1 MKKQSKIENGQN
13 VMDTSNF
20 KILENSRKARIS
32 ILIILCS
39 VGFFIRYYFFPED
52 LPFLGDAVLPTSKYL
67 DIGHFKKGFATHIIP
82 KFIFTYQTIF

>member
-52 LPFLGDAVLPTSKYL
+52 LPFLGDA
-67 DIGHFKKGFATHIIP
+67 IGYFWYANDMAILGNFPEGYT
-82 KFIFTYQTIF
+82 T